1 MGGMGV
7 WGYVSEVWAL
17 EAKRDGERREIRERR
32 EIEKEEKYEREER
45 EEREERDGKREKKRE
60 KREKREER
68 RERRERQRK
77 RVLQSWSSNP
87 LPYSQSKPIT
97 PLQPLSPR
105 NKRSIN
111 KTRNILGHHPLDRL
125 PRTSGMRGESDG

>member
-60 KREKREER
+60 ERKARREKREER
-68 RERRERQRK
+68 EERDNGREYCSPGVRIHSPTH
-77 RVLQSWSSNP
+77 RVNRSLPFNP
-87 LPYSQSKPIT
+87 
-97 PLQPLSPR
+97 SPPATNGR
-105 NKRSIN
+105 
-111 KTRNILGHHPLDRL
+111 
-125 PRTSGMRGESDG
+125 

>member
-45 EEREERDGKREKKRE
+45 EERGKRE
-60 KREKREER
+60 KRETTEESTA
-68 RERRERQRK
+68 
-77 RVLQSWSSNP
+77 VLEFES
-87 LPYSQSKPIT
+87 T
-97 PLQPLSPR
+97 PLL
-105 NKRSIN
+105 
-111 KTRNILGHHPLDRL
+111 T
-125 PRTSGMRGESDG
+125 E